1 VDRRQKAEGRRQ
13 KTEGQKVRN
22 QKAAGLWAGGV
33 VYEKTGCARGC
44 TMSQITWDDS
54 YSVGNDAI
62 DA

>member
-1 VDRRQKAEGRRQ
+1 VVLFTRKQVVKGR
-13 KTEGQKVRN
+13 
-22 QKAAGLWAGGV
+22 
-33 VYEKTGCARGC
+33 C